1 MEEDKEKKVEG
12 YTKIK
17 HELWWNCDL
26 SMEERYMVM
35 FLLDCENYFNK
46 QNDWFNL
53 TDDDF
58 IKMGFGKNKVV
69 LRKTR
74 NSLIERGWISFKRGI
89 AGKKS
94 SYKLNRKKKT

>member
-1 MEEDKEKKVEG
+1 MEEDKEKKAEG
-12 YTKIK
+12 YTPLLHKFMDTK
-17 HELWWNCDL
+17 MPPW
-26 SMEERYMVM
+26 ERLMM
-35 FLLDCENYFNK
+35 IFLLDCENRFNK
-46 QNDWFNL
+46 FGDWFSL
-53 TDDDF
+53 TDEDF
-58 IKMGFGKNKVV
+58 IEKMGFGKDKVV